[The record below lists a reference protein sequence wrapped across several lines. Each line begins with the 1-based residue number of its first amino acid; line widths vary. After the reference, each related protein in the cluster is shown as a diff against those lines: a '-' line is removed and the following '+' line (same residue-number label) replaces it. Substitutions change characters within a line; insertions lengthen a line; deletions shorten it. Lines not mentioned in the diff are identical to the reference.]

1 MKTLS
6 LLSFAAALA
15 AFVVLPVQIE
25 VTGSVLFSSAVLV
38 LVFADYRGRTHF
50 RAPGRRVLVAC
61 AKFRPLATGT
71 EAHCLAA

>member
-15 AFVVLPVQIE
+15 AVVALPVRIE
-25 VTGSVLFSSAVLV
+25 VTGSVLFSAAVIAV
-38 LVFADYRGRTHF
+38 AFSDYRGRTHF

-61 AKFRPLATGT
+61 ARFRPLGAGT

>member
-6 LLSFAAALA
+6 FLSFAAALSA
-15 AFVVLPVQIE
+15 VVALPVQIE
-25 VTGSVLFSSAVLV
+25 VTGSVLFSAAVLA

-50 RAPGRRVLVAC
+50 RAPGRRALVAC

-71 EAHCLAA
+71 EVHCLAA